1 MLLCFS
7 CWLVIIA
14 AFPQMY
20 SGKKTARESVVEGTR
35 MEPTREKRGE
45 SFHGCLGLLVSCIRV
60 SGCSQFE
67 YLSSL
72 FFLLSL
78 NVTGSRDVAET
89 RKSLFHVCTTWC
101 FENVSTNLN
110 LLCRNYS
117 PCLFCVISDF
127 ISSRL
132 MSVKL
137 QKHITLLKKN
147 IQARTYISIYT
158 KWCFKNEDKTFL
170 YLSSYHNFFIPLN
183 NNTPRK
189 LGKTFS
195 KYPVRDEQFP
205 STQDEIQFRKPTE
218 RLVFR
223 PGEFR
228 KAFSVK

>member
-67 YLSSL
+67 YLSTL

-78 NVTGSRDVAET
+78 NVTRSRDVAET
-89 RKSLFHVCTTWC
+89 WKSLFHVRTTWC
-101 FENVSTNLN
+101 FEDVSTNLN
-110 LLCRNYS
+110 LLCCNYS

-132 MSVKL
+132 MLVKL
-137 QKHITLLKKN
+137 QKHIILLKKH
-147 IQARTYISIYT
+147 T

-170 YLSSYHNFFIPLN
+170 NLSSYCNLFILLN

-195 KYPVRDEQFP
+195 KCPVRNEQFP
-205 STQDEIQFRKPTE
+205 STQDEVQFRKQPNVLFFVLASFE
-218 RLVFR
+218 RRFR
-223 PGEFR
+223 YSKSNWF
-228 KAFSVK
+228 ASQIL